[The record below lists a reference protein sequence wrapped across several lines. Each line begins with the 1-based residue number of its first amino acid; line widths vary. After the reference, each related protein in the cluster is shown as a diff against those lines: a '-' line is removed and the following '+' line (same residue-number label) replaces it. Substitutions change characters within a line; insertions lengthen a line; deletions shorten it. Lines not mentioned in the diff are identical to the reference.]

1 MVRLGAENPSLLT
14 CSDVDVLW
22 RVAAAFAQTDR
33 PGRATDAYRY
43 ILTNCNDAN
52 ERLATVQMALPL
64 LPKSDLQQLL
74 ALERTGQNGVGEFQ
88 PVRVDIARQAV
99 ADGGSNRCAWVYTA
113 CPSSR
118 AKPISVRWAR
128 SASEIASA
136 VGAEIAAISAMP
148 TLAAFIAIS

>member
-1 MVRLGAENPSLLT
+1 MPVEPAPSG
-14 CSDVDVLW
+14 
-22 RVAAAFAQTDR
+22 RPAAAFAQTDR

-99 ADGGSNRCAWVYTA
+99 ADGGSNPDETVPQADLRLVEEAA
-113 CPSSR
+113 QRPSRNHHPGPLRWTRRRRS
-118 AKPISVRWAR
+118 PVRQDGVR
-128 SASEIASA
+128 HQHC
-136 VGAEIAAISAMP
+136 
-148 TLAAFIAIS
+148 